1 LKVEGWE
8 FDKEKVFKVFETSKS
23 PRLSRFFCGR
33 GFRGLW
39 GCKLHLSFQHLFGL
53 FAAIFFCLKG
63 RQKKDFRF
71 YPAAVEQKI
80 FIQLL
85 PKRRLTRRL
94 KRRLKRIKKRKILC
108 DLAPLRALRE
118 TKNVA
123 HFAIFA

>member
-1 LKVEGWE
+1 
-8 FDKEKVFKVFETSKS
+8 
-23 PRLSRFFCGR
+23 
-33 GFRGLW
+33 
-39 GCKLHLSFQHLFGL
+39 LFGL
-53 FAAIFFCLKG
+53 FAAIFFCPPIG
-63 RQKKDFRF
+63 GQKKDFRF

-94 KRRLKRIKKRKILC
+94 KRRLKQIKRRKNLCDLAPLRALRKTKNVAHFAIFASLREIKNLC

-123 HFAIFA
+123 HFASLRETKNKKFKHNYKGT